1 LLKRRWPLF
10 VAAVAGLVAAGF
22 AAAASLVV
30 ALGPSGPQP
39 SVVTVAW
46 GDTLQLVNH
55 DSVAHGLTSARPQL
69 RAAAVAPGA
78 TFTDVVTGRAGPFVY
93 HQTGG
98 RRLDGTVVVAL
109 PGSVTLQATDASL
122 RFGQGLLLSGKTN
135 SAVPVAIE
143 ERLAGEP
150 AWHTV
155 ATPKSGSDGAFA
167 ATLTLAHGG
176 KVRASIDGG
185 QLRSAPVAVSV
196 APRLTITVSPHRT
209 RVGRRVHLRARMR
222 PAGAATRVTLYVCS
236 PFSGHWR
243 RVAGT
248 KPSATGVAVFRWPAV
263 PGSWRLRVGLRR
275 HDLALGYAPGTSA
288 RVTVTGTGKKLPVK
302 LPARHHC

>member
-1 LLKRRWPLF
+1 
-10 VAAVAGLVAAGF
+10 LVAAGY
-22 AAAASLVV
+22 AAAAHLVV

-39 SVVTVAW
+39 SVVTVGW
-46 GDTLQLVNH
+46 GDTLELVNH
-55 DSVAHGLTSARPQL
+55 DSVAHGLTSARHEL
-69 RAAAVAPGA
+69 RAAVAPGA

-109 PGSVTLQATDASL
+109 PGSVSLQTADASL
-122 RFGQGLLLSGKTN
+122 RFGQGLQLSGKTN
-135 SAVPVAIE
+135 AAVPVAID
-143 ERLAGEP
+143 ERLVGEA

-155 ATPKSGSDGAFA
+155 TTLKSGSDGVFA
-167 ATLTLAHGG
+167 ASLTLAHGG

-196 APRLTITVSPHRT
+196 APRLTIRVSPHRT
-209 RVGRRVHLRARMR
+209 KVGRRVRLRTQMR
-222 PAGAATRVTLYVCS
+222 PAAAASRVTLYVCS

-243 RVAGT
+243 RVAGA
-248 KPSATGVAVFRWPAV
+248 KPSASGVAVFRWPAV

-275 HDLALGYAPGTSA
+275 HDLTLGYAPGTSA